1 VDVFA
6 ARAGG
11 CAVVLGGI
19 ASVLFGV
26 VLFIAPGAG
35 ALALVWLIAAYAIV
49 FGVLMICLSLRLH
62 GMSQR
67 RQAMGMAA

>member
-1 VDVFA
+1 
-6 ARAGG
+6 
-11 CAVVLGGI
+11 VL
-19 ASVLFGV
+19 VGV